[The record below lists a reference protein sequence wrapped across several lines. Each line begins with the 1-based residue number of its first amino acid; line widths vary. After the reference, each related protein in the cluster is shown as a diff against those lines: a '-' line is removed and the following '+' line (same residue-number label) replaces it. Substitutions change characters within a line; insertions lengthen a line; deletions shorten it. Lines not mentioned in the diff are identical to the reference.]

1 MNNKLKAFERLL
13 TIMDELREKCPW
25 DKKQTIESLMHLTI
39 EETYELVDAIID
51 NSTID
56 IKKELGDILLH
67 IVFYAR
73 IASET
78 NDFDIADVINSLC
91 DKLVFRHPHVF
102 GDVTVK
108 DDEEVKTNWENL
120 KIKEGNKSILAG
132 VPKSLPS
139 LVKAHR
145 IQDKVRSVG
154 FDWDERSQ
162 IWGKI
167 KEELLEFE
175 AEIENQ
181 NRERMEAEFG
191 DLLFSMV
198 NAARLFDIDPEI
210 ALERTNKKF
219 IKRFNY
225 LEEKTIKVGKSLQSM
240 SLDEMNVVW
249 EEAKKFDKST
259 EY

>member
-1 MNNKLKAFERLL
+1 MNEKLQAFERLL
-13 TIMDELREKCPW
+13 NIMDELRVKCPW
-25 DKKQTIESLMHLTI
+25 DQKQTIESLRHLTI
-39 EETYELVDAIID
+39 EETYELAEAIIENNLTD
-51 NSTID
+51 V
-56 IKKELGDILLH
+56 KKELGDILLH
-67 IVFYAR
+67 IVFYAK

-91 DKLVFRHPHVF
+91 EKLIFRHPHVF

-132 VPKSLPS
+132 VPKSLPA

-162 IWGKI
+162 IWDKV
-167 KEELLEFE
+167 KEELRELE
-175 AEIENQ
+175 AEIEKQ
-181 NRERMEAEFG
+181 DKEKMEAEFG

-198 NAARLFDIDPEI
+198 NAARLYDIDPEI

-219 IKRFNY
+219 ISRFNY
-225 LEEKTIKVGKSLQSM
+225 LEEHTIKQGQSLHDM
-240 SLDEMNVVW
+240 TLDQMNQVW
-249 EEAKKFDKST
+249 EKAKQFDK
-259 EY
+259 

>member
-1 MNNKLKAFERLL
+1 MNEKLQAFERLL
-13 TIMDELREKCPW
+13 NIMDELRAKCPW
-25 DKKQTIESLMHLTI
+25 DQKQTIESLRHLTI
-39 EETYELVDAIID
+39 EETYELADAIIEKD
-51 NSTID
+51 LTD

-67 IVFYAR
+67 IVFYAK

-78 NDFDIADVINSLC
+78 NEFDISDVINSLC
-91 DKLVFRHPHVF
+91 EKLIFRHPHVF
-102 GDVTVK
+102 GEVTVK

-132 VPKSLPS
+132 VPKSLPA

-154 FDWDERSQ
+154 FDWDEREQ
-162 IWGKI
+162 IWDKVREEMNELQTEI
-167 KEELLEFE
+167 DKQDKEK
-175 AEIENQ
+175 
-181 NRERMEAEFG
+181 MEAEFG

-198 NAARLFDIDPEI
+198 NAARLYDIDPEM

-225 LEEKTIKVGKSLQSM
+225 LEENTIKQGRSLHDM
-240 SLDEMNVVW
+240 TLDEMNEVW
-249 EEAKKFDKST
+249 EKAKQFDL
-259 EY
+259 

>member
-1 MNNKLKAFERLL
+1 
-13 TIMDELREKCPW
+13 MDELREKCPW

-51 NSTID
+51 DNRTD
-56 IKKELGDILLH
+56 IKKELGDILMH
-67 IVFYAR
+67 IVFYAK

-78 NDFDIADVINSLC
+78 DEFTIADVINSVC

-102 GDVTVK
+102 GEVEVK
-108 DDEEVKTNWENL
+108 DAEDVKTNWENL

-167 KEELLEFE
+167 KEELMEFE
-175 AEIENQ
+175 EEV
-181 NRERMEAEFG
+181 ERLDRDKMEAEFG

-198 NAARLFDIDPEI
+198 NAARLYDIDPEI
-210 ALERTNKKF
+210 ALERTNRKF

-225 LEEKTIKVGKSLQSM
+225 LEENTIKKGQSLQTM

-249 EEAKKFDKST
+249 DEAKKRD
-259 EY
+259 